1 MCRLCER
8 ACLGS
13 GIGDE
18 PAIRITAEK
27 DRYIFTIESDG
38 SLTVKE
44 IMNRALQYIREQADE
59 LENQL
64 GEISGDVK
72 K

>member
-1 MCRLCER
+1 MCKLCER
-8 ACLGS
+8 ACLSS

-27 DRYIFTIESDG
+27 DRYIYMVESDG
-38 SLTVKE
+38 SLPVKE
-44 IMNRALQYIREQADE
+44 IMNRALLYMKEQADT
-59 LENQL
+59 LEKQL
-64 GEISGDVK
+64 GEISGDEK